1 MCKLK
6 VLVLKTIIII
16 ILMLGVVNMIG
27 YRVKSLRVE
36 RKMSIS
42 ELSTKSGVAK
52 SYISSLERNLQTN
65 PTILV
70 LEKISRTLCIK
81 VDALLYEQEDKSMDE
96 EWMKIMQDVIGSGI
110 SKEEMRE
117 FISDRSLK
125 I

>member
-1 MCKLK
+1 
-6 VLVLKTIIII
+6 
-16 ILMLGVVNMIG
+16 MIG
-27 YRVKSLRVE
+27 YRVKSLREE

-70 LEKISRTLCIK
+70 LEKIAKILGIK
-81 VDALLYEQEDKSMDE
+81 VDALLYEQRDKNMDE
-96 EWMKIMQDVIGSGI
+96 EWMQIMQEIMGSGI

-117 FISDRSLK
+117 FIQDRK
-125 I
+125 

>member
-1 MCKLK
+1 
-6 VLVLKTIIII
+6 
-16 ILMLGVVNMIG
+16 MIG
-27 YRVKSLRVE
+27 YRVKSLREE

-70 LEKISRTLCIK
+70 LEKIARILCIK
-81 VDALLYEQEDKSMDE
+81 VDALLNEQADKGMDE
-96 EWMKIMQDVIGSGI
+96 EWMAIMQDVMGSGI

-117 FISDRSLK
+117 FILDRK
-125 I
+125 

>member
-1 MCKLK
+1 
-6 VLVLKTIIII
+6 
-16 ILMLGVVNMIG
+16 MIG
-27 YRVKSLRVE
+27 YRVKSLREE

-70 LEKISRTLCIK
+70 LEKIAKILGIK
-81 VDALLYEQEDKSMDE
+81 VDALLYEQGDKNMDE
-96 EWMKIMQDVIGSGI
+96 EWMQIMQEIMGSGI

-117 FISDRSLK
+117 FIQDRK
-125 I
+125 

>member
-1 MCKLK
+1 
-6 VLVLKTIIII
+6 
-16 ILMLGVVNMIG
+16 MIG
-27 YRVKSLRVE
+27 YRVKSLREE

-70 LEKISRTLCIK
+70 LEKIARILCIK
-81 VDALLYEQEDKSMDE
+81 VDTLLNEQADKSMDE
-96 EWMKIMQDVIGSGI
+96 EWMEIMQDVMGSGI

-117 FISDRSLK
+117 FIEERK
-125 I
+125 

>member
-1 MCKLK
+1 
-6 VLVLKTIIII
+6 
-16 ILMLGVVNMIG
+16 MIG
-27 YRVKSLRVE
+27 YRVKAHREE

-42 ELSTKSGVAK
+42 ELSAKSGVAK

-70 LEKISRTLCIK
+70 LEKIARILCIK
-81 VDALLYEQEDKSMDE
+81 VDVLLNEQADKSIDE
-96 EWMKIMQDVIGSGI
+96 EWMEIMHDVMESGI

-117 FISDRSLK
+117 FIQDKSLK

>member
-1 MCKLK
+1 
-6 VLVLKTIIII
+6 
-16 ILMLGVVNMIG
+16 MIG
-27 YRVKSLRVE
+27 YRVKSLREE

-70 LEKISRTLCIK
+70 LEKIAGILCIK
-81 VDALLYEQEDKSMDE
+81 VDSLLNEQADKGMDE
-96 EWMKIMQDVIGSGI
+96 EWMEIMQDVMGSGI

-117 FISDRSLK
+117 FIQDRK
-125 I
+125 

>member
-1 MCKLK
+1 
-6 VLVLKTIIII
+6 
-16 ILMLGVVNMIG
+16 MIG
-27 YRVKSLRVE
+27 YRVKSLREE

-42 ELSTKSGVAK
+42 ELSAKSGVAK

-70 LEKISRTLCIK
+70 LEKIARILCIK
-81 VDALLYEQEDKSMDE
+81 VDALLYERPDKGMDE
-96 EWMKIMQDVIGSGI
+96 EWMEIMQDVMGSGI

-117 FISDRSLK
+117 FIQDRSLR

>member
-1 MCKLK
+1 
-6 VLVLKTIIII
+6 
-16 ILMLGVVNMIG
+16 MIG
-27 YRVKSLRVE
+27 YRVKSLREE

-70 LEKISRTLCIK
+70 LEKIARILCIK
-81 VDALLYEQEDKSMDE
+81 VDALLNEQADKVMDE
-96 EWMKIMQDVIGSGI
+96 EWMDIFQDLMTSGI

-117 FISDRSLK
+117 FILDRK
-125 I
+125 